1 MTGHHKFNGSI
12 SFLVGESDSPSPDF
26 GRGEMPLIPS
36 SPQGISRDGTCLP
49 GFGSGVVDSATEAS
63 TSKDLI
69 RKKIRYAQN
78 DIVWYGE
85 SVKYELISIRLLP
98 RPISGEGWGEGI
110 LDSYDTVGVFLSL
123 RRAASC
129 FCCREFTR
137 TVVGT
142 LSLSTN
148 FLMEPFF
155 Y

>member
-1 MTGHHKFNGSI
+1 MALLAFLWVNLIRPLPI
-12 SFLVGESDSPSPDF
+12 SGE
-26 GRGEMPLIPS
+26 GRCRL
-36 SPQGISRDGTCLP
+36 SRVAHRAYRGDGTCLP